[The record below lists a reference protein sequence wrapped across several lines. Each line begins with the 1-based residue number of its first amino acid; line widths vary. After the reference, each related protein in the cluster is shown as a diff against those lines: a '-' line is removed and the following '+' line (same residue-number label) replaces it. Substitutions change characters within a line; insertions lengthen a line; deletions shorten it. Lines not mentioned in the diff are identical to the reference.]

1 MHVRPKSYPELFD
14 FLKYCKV
21 KNVLKD
27 MAIAAATAKAGTE
40 NG

>member
-1 MHVRPKSYPELFD
+1 MNAKPKDFLELFE
-14 FLKYCKV
+14 FIKYTKV

-27 MAIAAATAKAGTE
+27 MAIAAAKVGME